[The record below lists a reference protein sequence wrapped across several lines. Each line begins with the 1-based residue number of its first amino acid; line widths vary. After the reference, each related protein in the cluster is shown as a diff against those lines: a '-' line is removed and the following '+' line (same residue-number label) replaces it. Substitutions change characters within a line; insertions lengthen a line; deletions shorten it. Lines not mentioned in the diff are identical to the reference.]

1 MGWMF
6 QTFAKQKSDLVDTLV
21 LGAQY
26 CRNGWGFLTIRLS
39 SEIPLSVHEPRLGF

>member
-6 QTFAKQKSDLVDTLV
+6 QTFAKQKSDLIDTLV

-26 CRNGWGFLTIRLS
+26 CGMMGFPYHNTILRNTPLS
-39 SEIPLSVHEPRLGF
+39 S